1 MATVSNPYYSV
12 RYDDLSAMWAVVSLR
27 ARDVPLAYH
36 ARRRDAEAAARDKE
50 RRRRGHVCAPIGRRR
65 RAG

>member
-1 MATVSNPYYSV
+1 MATSSNPFYSV
-12 RYDDLSAMWAVVSLR
+12 RYDDLSAMWAVVSHR

-50 RRRRGHVCAPIGRRR
+50 RRRRGRSCTPAQRHA